1 MSVRPQEVAD
11 EARRFTLRSI
21 FATSAPTE
29 AVDGAD
35 ALPRSPTAPPSS
47 QQQQQMGVF
56 AQGARAPAATVS
68 MSAAPPMQQ
77 QHGQLR
83 FDLGGAHGAPVGH
96 GPPLL
101 PLTTAGGGANGG
113 FKFTLPAMRAPGV
126 GAGAGAGPAPRIWSE
141 GGANGMGGGGGGGGG
156 GAGGERKKLQ
166 AGYITGGFANANNP
180 EIMRLNG
187 AIDELQSKLKKS
199 SERIATAEQSV
210 ARGNAALQSERATS
224 HARIVALASEV
235 KHAQH
240 REAGMRAE
248 LASAPKLE
256 DFDRAKFEMQARGA
270 VELQASYD
278 EELKRA
284 EALQEIVDGMTA
296 KHEAVLAEHA
306 GLQTRLDDATAE
318 LSRLRDEQA
327 LVVSALS
334 AAAEAEVEAEVEA
347 NVGADVQSDA
357 VAATVPMESLDD
369 HRARMRALALPVDVE
384 GRRSDFLISTQ
395 AHEEAMAD
403 LKQALDAARRQILS
417 HDALMTAERMKNAE
431 ADTVIKSL
439 DLKLSSAREETR
451 VAQERHAKLEDFTMS
466 VGVPMQETAARCTNS
481 RLYKV
486 GGGEGA
492 TEEATDGKGEA
503 EEEEKAAATKA
514 MLAERGLVGGVGQ
527 AAKTTERPAVP
538 ERWVDEFQRYFA
550 LKQRAEHAAATVEC
564 AGTAATQRMIED
576 AMDAHACARRAY
588 WCMVNDEPEP
598 RGTLVGC
605 CVSVGGDYA
614 DDDDDIVVDVDAIR
628 TGLAISMNANAFQM
642 GITAVAQD
650 DCAVDFHTVPIATGR
665 VTTSHTAE
673 AVGLKMR
680 TDKYVSAVSGDIKA
694 KLLSQRRAWVKNAT
708 GEDLPSAE
716 TKASA

>member
-47 QQQQQMGVF
+47 QQQQMGVF
-56 AQGARAPAATVS
+56 AQGAWAPAATVS

-83 FDLGGAHGAPVGH
+83 FDLGDAHGAPVGH

-126 GAGAGAGPAPRIWSE
+126 GAGAGAGPAPRSIWSE
-141 GGANGMGGGGGGGGG
+141 GGANGMGGGGGG

-187 AIDELQSKLKKS
+187 VIDELQSKLKKS

-240 REAGMRAE
+240 REVGMRAE

-334 AAAEAEVEAEVEA
+334 AAAEAEVEA

-431 ADTVIKSL
+431 ADTIIKSL
-439 DLKLSSAREETR
+439 DLKLSSAREDTR

-514 MLAERGLVGGVGQ
+514 MLAERGLGGVGQ

-642 GITAVAQD
+642 GITVVAQD

-694 KLLSQRRAWVKNAT
+694 KLLLQRRAWVKNAT